1 MEYHQAS
8 QVIMHWVCGGN
19 QLVSNWVLGRAAIKH
34 FFGKFETREMVCR
47 VVQDTFLLLYSVC
60 LCVSLIS
67 QEKVSESSPLD
78 CIGQT
83 HRMSSL
89 VSLSASL
96 SDFSQFLIL
105 VA

>member
-19 QLVSNWVLGRAAIKH
+19 QLVSNWALGHAAIKH